1 MSETNLDLDRVRRAA
16 LERMERSERNV
27 KLAVIAGA
35 VWEVAFL
42 LLFLMLM
49 DRHNRSHVLLFVATV
64 GSYTLIVLGLVAL
77 GAFVDRSVLR
87 VLKALEM
94 AAKE

>member
-27 KLAVIAGA
+27 KLAIIAGV
-35 VWEVAFL
+35 VWEAVFL
-42 LLFLMLM
+42 VLFLTLM